1 MKKYIVIFTI
11 WFAGVLS
18 LTGCSD
24 FKENVIDD
32 FGLNTLNF
40 EIGISGATRA
50 GMQNSDGEDEYNENK
65 FDRVDI
71 FLYEKGSE
79 DNVMENVPAA
89 LHKVASL
96 SASSETTTATIS
108 FSELK
113 ESLGTAGKTF
123 WVYAVANCPAISSMV
138 NPTLGDLK
146 AEIVKND
153 TFRSADKQS
162 DFVMTTFA
170 KSISVTLS
178 ETSENVKAGDKLQ
191 FRRVAAKIRVALDVV
206 ESITDAKNE
215 TWYPDLSKMRIYIS
229 NGVKTARL
237 DGSLYK
243 EGNEYLLGEK
253 DYYNIVTSGST
264 TTEDYKYAR
273 KLEAPSAGSSA
284 DSAPGTEGEN
294 TPDIYCN
301 RLPYY
306 TYPNEWTDGMSDSHQ
321 TMLTIVVPWKDKKT
335 ADYTIYKP
343 TYYRIPVNN
352 NTKIESN
359 AYYYIRTHIGM
370 IGSETSEEPMEV
382 EMQCEIADWGYA
394 DNTDV
399 SLRPLRYL
407 IFNQRIFN
415 IYNERSITIPFSSTH
430 PCEVV
435 GFKGHFYTFNS
446 EVSPKYGD
454 AVEKS
459 FDEKATWNGT
469 SSSNTI
475 FGNDKYFYYKI
486 DNVNNTI
493 TFSHDFYNIWQISY
507 SGDKV
512 SRINGPFA
520 RQSRARRSTIHK
532 NYSPV
537 DVELT
542 VRHSTGQSIDAGYEE
557 TIRLTF
563 YPPVYVTTEY
573 VDPTGSPIESGYVF
587 INGYH
592 KTSTGGFGV
601 VQNRNN
607 NSGDTRCMTTY
618 TVTQLDDEE
627 KELWRIGDPRTY
639 YINNALTNSS
649 MRVDISDN
657 TDIWTDGGGPYDGSQ
672 TDRHTSGLK
681 NIGRVIWEYYS
692 GPDWFMDWS
701 GGQWAVKADAWSNK
715 QYLDDDK
722 TQLNPQYH
730 RTLSYYYPASEFTE
744 DANIV
749 APKFTVMSYDY
760 RNGAGNQMS
769 RENARRKCATS
780 QQYGYPAGRWRLPTK
795 GEVEIMNNMQ
805 NFNIT
810 GDVFGGTPY
819 WCTQFSTNG
828 SLTDDGQIVAYQSNP
843 DTRSAYVRCVYDNWY
858 WEQVDAD
865 GHEGMNRIPN
875 DGKTYTLSDGST
887 VIASDKELWKYF
899 TWGDRPKENP
909 QPQST
914 NKYTVESF
922 LKQHSGIQPV
932 E

>member
-96 SASSETTTATIS
+96 STSSETTTATIS

-146 AEIVKND
+146 AQIVENN

-170 KSISVTLS
+170 KSILVTLS

-243 EGNEYLLGEK
+243 EGNEYLLGEE

-264 TTEDYKYAR
+264 TTEDYNYAR
-273 KLEAPSAGSSA
+273 KLEATSAGSSA

-430 PCEVV
+430 PCKIVKFE
-435 GFKGHFYTFNS
+435 GQFYKFTRS
-446 EVSPKYGD
+446 SDKVGD
-454 AVEKS
+454 AVAEV
-459 FDEKATWNGT
+459 FDETTKWN
-469 SSSNTI
+469 SNNNSPNILGEGKFCNYTI
-475 FGNDKYFYYKI
+475 N
-486 DNVNNTI
+486 NTNNTI
-493 TFSHDFYNIWQISY
+493 TFTHNFFDIWNTVI
-507 SGDKV
+507 DNNNKV
-512 SRINGPFA
+512 TRINGPYP
-520 RQSRARRSTIHK
+520 RQSFGDRRNK
-532 NYSPV
+532 FYSQV
-537 DVELT
+537 DVTLT
-542 VRHSTGQSIDAGYEE
+542 IRHDSGQDADSGYEE
-557 TIRLTF
+557 TISLTF
-563 YPPVYVTTEY
+563 YPAIYVTTEY
-573 VDPTGSPIESGYVF
+573 VDPAGSPIESGWVF
-587 INGYH
+587 INGYGH
-592 KTSTGGFGV
+592 DSSTETGGFGEV
-601 VQNRNN
+601 RPKPT
-607 NSGDTRCMTTY
+607 SSSDTQCLTTF
-618 TVTQLDDEE
+618 TVTQFDAEE
-627 KELWRIGDPRTY
+627 ARLWRLADPRTY
-639 YINNALTNSS
+639 HINNLMTNNTMLSDTE
-649 MRVDISDN
+649 DI
-657 TDIWTDGGGPYDGSQ
+657 TDVWTDDEGPYDGTQ
-672 TDRHTSGLK
+672 TKRHPYATTK
-681 NIGRVIWEYYS
+681 NEPRVIWQYYN
-692 GPDWFMDWS
+692 GPDWEIPWS
-701 GGQWAVKADAWSNK
+701 FAKIWNVKSDYWCKDNE
-715 QYLDDDK
+715 DDPNN
-722 TQLNPQYH
+722 L
-730 RTLSYYYPASEFTE
+730 RSLRYYYPASEMTE

-749 APKFTVMSYDY
+749 APKFTVVSYHY
-760 RNGAGNQMS
+760 RNGAGNEMT
-769 RENARRKCATS
+769 REKARRKCATS

-795 GEVEIMNNMQ
+795 GEVEIIRTIQ
-805 NFNIT
+805 NHTIT
-810 GDVFGGTPY
+810 LDIFGSTPF
-819 WCTQFSTNG
+819 WCSQGYTNG
-828 SLTDDGQIVAYQSNP
+828 TVTEATGQISISG
-843 DTRSAYVRCVYDNWY
+843 TGGSHWVRCVYDTWY

-909 QPQST
+909 QTQST

-922 LKQHSGIQPV
+922 LKKHSGVQPV